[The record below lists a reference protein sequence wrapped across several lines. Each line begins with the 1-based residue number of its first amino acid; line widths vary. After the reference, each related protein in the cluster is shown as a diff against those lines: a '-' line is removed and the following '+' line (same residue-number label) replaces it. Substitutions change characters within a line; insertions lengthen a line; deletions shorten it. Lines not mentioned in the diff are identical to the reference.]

1 MTLAEGAEGY
11 RMFDAREEGVMKIM
25 FEVGK

>member
-1 MTLAEGAEGY
+1 MNLSDGAEGY

-25 FEVGK
+25 FELDN